1 MSERPVPKGEMIDG
15 EKFEAFLRWN
25 ERQTSMRFEMGA
37 VLDNLI
43 AWDDEYP
50 EDERGVVDLSGT
62 ADNLID
68 LMQAFKEQVQQDT
81 LKWVSEELVDA
92 LESRLD
98 DEDPGVNWK
107 AISEVMVQVHGWKEV
122 QDDGT
127 GEDEASGEEQC
138 GCGN

>member
-1 MSERPVPKGEMIDG
+1 MADSPVPKGEMIDG

-62 ADNLID
+62 AENLT
-68 LMQAFKEQVQQDT
+68 LLLQAFKEEGRRET
-81 LKWVSEELVDA
+81 LKWVADELTDA
-92 LESRLD
+92 LEGRRD

-107 AISEVMVQVHGWKEV
+107 ALSEVMEQEHGWKEV
-122 QDDGT
+122 D
-127 GEDEASGEEQC
+127 SEQE
-138 GCGN
+138 G

>member
-1 MSERPVPKGEMIDG
+1 MAGIDP
-15 EKFEAFLRWN
+15 EKLKSFEEWIQKQRYMKFE
-25 ERQTSMRFEMGA
+25 MRG
-37 VLDNLI
+37 VLNNLI

-81 LKWVSEELVDA
+81 LKWVSEGLVAA
-92 LESRLD
+92 LEERLD

-107 AISEVMVQVHGWKEV
+107 AISEVMVQVHDWKEV

>member
-1 MSERPVPKGEMIDG
+1 MAQIDP
-15 EKFEAFLRWN
+15 EKLKAFEEWIQKQRYMKFE
-25 ERQTSMRFEMGA
+25 MRG

-81 LKWVSEELVDA
+81 LKWVSEGLVDA
-92 LESRLD
+92 LEERLD

-107 AISEVMVQVHGWKEV
+107 AISEVMVQVHDWKEV

>member
-1 MSERPVPKGEMIDG
+1 MSERPVPKGEFIDG

-62 ADNLID
+62 AENLT
-68 LMQAFKEQVQQDT
+68 LLLQAFKEEVRRET
-81 LKWVSEELVDA
+81 LKWVADELTDA
-92 LESRLD
+92 LEGRLD

-107 AISEVMVQVHGWKEV
+107 ALSEVMEQEHGWKEV
-122 QDDGT
+122 D
-127 GEDEASGEEQC
+127 SEQE
-138 GCGN
+138 G

>member
-1 MSERPVPKGEMIDG
+1 MAGIDP
-15 EKFEAFLRWN
+15 EKLKAFEEWQQKQN
-25 ERQTSMRFEMGA
+25 YMKFEMGL

-68 LMQAFKEQVQQDT
+68 LMQAFKQQVQQDT

-92 LESRLD
+92 LQSRLD

-107 AISEVMVQVHGWKEV
+107 AISEVMQQEHNWMEV
-122 QDDGT
+122 QDGET
-127 GEDEASGEEQC
+127 GEDEAPGEEQC